1 MSDSDSAGNQQPG
14 IGSTLALIERIAL
27 DPTVDVER
35 LERLL
40 AFQERLF
47 AKQAE
52 IDFLEAKARI
62 KKKLSDVRIIK
73 IKPVMYD
80 IDKNN
85 KSRGQAEAFK
95 YCPLDEIDRY
105 IAPMLAAEDMD
116 LSFTTRPRS
125 GDGGGAVIVGRLRH
139 VKGHWEE
146 SEIPLPLDA
155 TGGKSNIQAMGS
167 TNSYGR
173 RYVIC
178 NIFNIVVVG
187 DDDDGMGGPIDEAQ
201 VANLRDLL
209 TKANRTEAQFLRY
222 MRADA
227 IEQIVHKDYPKAVSA
242 LQERIRPNKAEPE

>member
-1 MSDSDSAGNQQPG
+1 MSDPTPTGEPA
-14 IGSTLALIERIAL
+14 IGSAIALIERIAL

-62 KKKLSDVRIIK
+62 KKKLADVRIIK

-105 IAPMLAAEDMD
+105 VAPLLAAEDMD
-116 LSFTTRPRS
+116 LSFTTRPRA

-222 MRADA
+222 MRAEA
-227 IEQIVHKDYPKAVSA
+227 IEQIAYKDYPKAVSA
-242 LQERIRPNKAEPE
+242 LQERIRPK